1 MGSPVRVLVVDDSA
15 AVRKI
20 VQWGLELDPD
30 IEVVGSAADAFVARD
45 LVLALSPDVVTL
57 DVDMPGMDGVEFLRR
72 LLPTRAIPVVMLSS
86 LTQGGTQAA
95 FEAIAAGAVD
105 FVAKPTSDIAGGLP
119 AMLEELREK
128 IHMASRA
135 NMGAWQRS
143 RAEAAAGV
151 LRVPTRAKAAG
162 RPSPVIAI
170 GASTGGPDAI
180 AAVLRRFPADMPGV
194 VIVQHMPAE
203 YTRRFAESLDTHCA
217 MQVRQAEHGDRLEP
231 GTALLAPGNEHLR
244 VRRGANGF
252 DVLLDQGERVSG
264 HRPSV
269 DVLFESVARA
279 AGGEAVGVI
288 LTGMGRDGARGLLT
302 MRKAG
307 ARTLAQDEATSVV
320 FGMPKVAVELGA
332 VERVAPLDEIA
343 PLTIERLG

>member
-1 MGSPVRVLVVDDSA
+1 MGSPVRVLIVDDSA

-30 IEVVGSAADAFVARD
+30 IEVVGSARDAFTARD
-45 LVLALSPDVVTL
+45 LILELAPDVVTL
-57 DVDMPGMDGVEFLRR
+57 DIDMPGMDGVDFLRR
-72 LLPTRAIPVVMLSS
+72 LLPTRTIPVIMLSS
-86 LTQGGTQAA
+86 LTQGGSRAA
-95 FEAIAAGAVD
+95 FESIAAGAVD
-105 FVAKPTSDIAGGLP
+105 FVAKPTADIAGGLP
-119 AMLEELREK
+119 AMLEDLREK

-135 NMGAWQRS
+135 NMAAWQRS
-143 RAEAAAGV
+143 RAEGSAGV
-151 LRVPTRAKAAG
+151 LRVPMRLRTGG
-162 RPSPVIAI
+162 RPAPIVAI

-203 YTRRFAESLDTHCA
+203 YTKRFAESLDERCA
-217 MQVRQAEHGDRLEP
+217 MRVKQAEHGDRIEP

-244 VRRGANGF
+244 VRRGASGF
-252 DVLLDQGERVSG
+252 DILLDQGERVSG

-279 AGGEAVGVI
+279 AGDGAVGVI
-288 LTGMGRDGARGLLT
+288 LTGMGRDGARGLLA

-307 ARTLAQDEATSVV
+307 ARTFAQDEATSVV
-320 FGMPKVAVELGA
+320 FGMPKVAIELGG
-332 VERVAPLDEIA
+332 VERVASLEEIA
-343 PLTIERLG
+343 PLTIENMG